1 LAPKDRQARTFHINL
16 LAAKHD
22 YARAIAESDALV
34 AEAPGDAP
42 LLNTRCWMRAM
53 WGQELPT
60 ALADCDA
67 SLGIAPS
74 APATLDSRGL
84 VNLRLGH
91 LDEALADYNA
101 ALDKRP
107 KVASSLF
114 GRGLVKLRKG
124 AEADGQADLAAAR
137 AIDSKVDTEYAGY
150 GLVP

>member
-1 LAPKDRQARTFHINL
+1 LAPADRQARMLHIGL
-16 LAAKHD
+16 LAKKHD
-22 YARAIAESDALV
+22 YARAVAQNDALV
-34 AEAPGDAP
+34 AELPKDANV
-42 LLNTRCWMRAM
+42 LNSRCWMRAM
-53 WGQELPT
+53 WGQELPV

-107 KVASSLF
+107 KIASSLF

-124 AEADGQADLAAAR
+124 ADADGQADLAAAR
-137 AIDSKVDTEYAGY
+137 AIDPKVDAEYADY
-150 GLVP
+150 GLRP